1 MDGAHLPPAVRRA
14 PCLDLHDLRRD
25 RHGLGDDFM
34 PGAEVV
40 TRHEAAQ
47 IIAALASAFPAF
59 PPARETVAVYVEA
72 LSDLD
77 YADTVA
83 ATHDLIRLED
93 RFPSVAA
100 IRRRVG
106 HRTGLLAPTAAQ
118 AWDEVNRQASD
129 GGRSRVPSWTHPA
142 VAETVRAVGWF
153 SLCSSTNPETMRAQ
167 FLRLYDDTRR
177 RHDDDLMVTT
187 GALAPRQE
195 LTA

>member
-1 MDGAHLPPAVRRA
+1 MN
-14 PCLDLHDLRRD
+14 
-25 RHGLGDDFM
+25 
-34 PGAEVV
+34 
-40 TRHEAAQ
+40 RHEAAQ
-47 IIAALASAFPAF
+47 IVAALASAFPAF

-72 LSDLD
+72 LADLD
-77 YADTVA
+77 HA
-83 ATHDLIRLED
+83 ATVEATRDLIMLEE
-93 RFPSVAA
+93 RFPSVAT

-106 HRTGLLAPTAAQ
+106 HRAGLLAPTAAQ
-118 AWDEVNRQASD
+118 AWEEVNAQASD

-167 FLRLYDDTRR
+167 FLRLYDDNRR

-187 GALAPRQE
+187 GALDVRRE

>member
-1 MDGAHLPPAVRRA
+1 M
-14 PCLDLHDLRRD
+14 
-25 RHGLGDDFM
+25 
-34 PGAEVV
+34 

-59 PPARETVAVYVEA
+59 SPARETVAVYVEA

-106 HRTGLLAPTAAQ
+106 HRAGLLAPTAAQ
-118 AWDEVNRQASD
+118 AWDEVNRQAAD

-177 RHDDDLMVTT
+177 RHDESAMITP
-187 GALAPRQE
+187 GALTEQKSI
-195 LTA
+195 TA